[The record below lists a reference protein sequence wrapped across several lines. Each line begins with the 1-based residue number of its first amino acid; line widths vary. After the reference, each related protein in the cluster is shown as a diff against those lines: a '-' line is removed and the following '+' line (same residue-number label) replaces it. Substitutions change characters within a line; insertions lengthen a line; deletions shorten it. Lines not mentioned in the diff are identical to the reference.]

1 MKLLLSAALALLCAA
16 MLAPAQTVDIGSG
29 PVSETIRREFLRSY
43 YRGSFQNLTTLP
55 PVADVRRFG
64 STGLVQEF
72 NAVTGGTAN
81 NPLRYALVR
90 ANSLDSAVVQGVDTV
105 LQMSPALYSY
115 LQSVGVNTAGYP
127 TTDTA
132 TCPAIES
139 YVCTYQLFD
148 KNHALFVFNA
158 GNQNG
163 TNFNIKDPFFT
174 RWRQVGIGALGPA
187 INAEETAIASGAA
200 TGAVATVQRFALG
213 ALYNMTAGTLSG
225 RLLLVSDPVYRA
237 YAANRAEAGFLGM
250 PLTEVQTLANG
261 RRRQTFEGGAIE
273 YDLGQTPEL
282 RLPVGSVIVTGSS
295 ITDRL
300 NLGETVTLRA
310 QTYSANG
317 SLLDGRPVS
326 WVTTNSRVLAIEQ
339 SSAQSATIRAV
350 GGGTANITAV
360 SEGRFSR
367 AVTYFVTAPCCQIG
381 EGAPTTAIQQSFADA
396 VTRNRLSVRIP
407 SPSPVRRVG
416 TGFIQELAPAD
427 PNSTARYLLA
437 RSDAGSNTF
446 VVTGATLVRYL
457 ELGGPGGALG
467 YPLADASTAGRQLFA
482 GGALGGSPV
491 QLVAAPILTRWQQQ
505 NYEAGPAGLPR
516 GPVEQVLSFAATLGL
531 AQPFTGGVYVAHQT
545 GSLTNR
551 AFLVSGLV
559 LAKYQSLGGAAGT
572 MGLPTGDE
580 FVTSGRRRQDF
591 EGGLLTYAPGDA
603 EATVEE
609 RQRRPQISATP
620 GTVAA
625 GSRIRI
631 AAGGFDQGAT
641 LRITVGSQPDF
652 VVQTQT
658 GAFAWELFVPASAP
672 SGLVNLRAADVN
684 NTRALAAGSY
694 VVQSGAEVLT
704 DVTIVS
710 GNLQSGV
717 PGARLPQPL
726 EVLVTD
732 ENRVP
737 LVGVPVR
744 WDASP
749 GAQIEAAVALTDER
763 GRARAF
769 LRLALAESPAL
780 ATAASGRDIVTFAA
794 TSRAGALPN
803 FPRLNQT
810 GLADDPN
817 LGNEAVRI
825 ADAGA
830 LLVSAASMLRYY
842 QGTGELGSPNGP
854 ADPPLL
860 NRFLREFCV
869 FDAQG
874 VRVCDGFIGRPSGA
888 GEKNVNPWRLAAFV
902 NGSLDIA
909 NVPITAETRVNP
921 IRDALGQNAP
931 VLLALA
937 LGSEAGAETAHFI
950 VAIGV
955 GSTGEILVHDPNPAL
970 RRATLNEYLQ
980 RPRTRLAA
988 ALRFAPR
995 AASALG
1001 FLVVTTTAEADV
1013 TSPAGACG
1021 FSVSWPAPG
1030 TAGGIEPLRFRSCD
1044 GQQPSYQLTLAGS
1057 GDEPFLVT
1065 DLGTVAS
1072 RYTATASLPGTFALS
1087 RPASNWTLAAQ
1098 QAAFTA
1104 ASVLNAATFTPA
1116 LSPGTLASVFG
1127 SGLALPGRSTR
1138 VFLDGDEAT
1147 VLASTPFQVNFQ
1159 IPPSAQPGAHT
1170 LRIESPFGGAEQ
1182 VIELDAVSPAVFT
1195 LGGNRGAI
1203 LNQEGTVNSITNPA
1217 RRGGVIVVYGTG
1229 FGALR
1234 AQGALQ
1240 VTAAPVTGAIEGV
1253 PLQAAYAGAAPGFP
1267 GLYQINLSLPSGLPP
1282 GLAVRLTLAIQGV
1295 QAQPVVL
1302 AVQ

>member
-1 MKLLLSAALALLCAA
+1 MKLHLLPAATALALVLP
-16 MLAPAQTVDIGSG
+16 LLSPAQTVDIGSG

-43 YRGSFQNLTTLP
+43 YRGQFQTLTTLP
-55 PVADVRRFG
+55 PVGEVRRFG

-72 NAVTGGTAN
+72 NAATGGTTN

-90 ANSLDSAVVQGVDTV
+90 ANSLDSTVTEGVDTV

-115 LQSVGVNTAGYP
+115 LQTVGVNTAGYP
-127 TTDTA
+127 TSDTA
-132 TCPAIES
+132 TCPSIES
-139 YVCTYQLFD
+139 YACTYQLFD
-148 KNHALFVFNA
+148 KNFALFVFTA

-163 TNFNIKDPFFT
+163 TNFNVKDPFFT
-174 RWRQVGIGALGPA
+174 RWRQVGIGSLGPA
-187 INAEETAIASGAA
+187 LNAEETAIASGAA
-200 TGAVATVQRFALG
+200 TGATATVQRFALG
-213 ALYNMTAGTLSG
+213 ALYNMTAGTLTG
-225 RLLLVSDPVYRA
+225 RLLLVSDPIYKV

-282 RLPVGSVIVTGSS
+282 RLPVSSVIVTGSS
-295 ITDRL
+295 TTDRL
-300 NLGETVTLRA
+300 NLGDTVTLRA

-317 SLLDGRPVS
+317 SVLEGRAVS

-339 SSAQSATIRAV
+339 SNAQSATIRAV

-360 SEGRFSR
+360 SEGRSSR

-396 VTRNRLSVRIP
+396 VSRNRLNVRLP

-446 VVTGATLVRYL
+446 LVTGATLVKYL
-457 ELGGPGGALG
+457 ELGGPAGSLG

-491 QLVAAPILTRWQQQ
+491 QLVTAPILARWQQQ
-505 NYEAGPAGLPR
+505 NYEGGPAGLPR

-531 AQPFTGGVYVAHQT
+531 AQSFTGGVYVAHQT

-559 LAKYQSLGGAAGT
+559 LAKYQALGGAAGT
-572 MGLPTGDE
+572 LGLPTGDE

-603 EATVEE
+603 EATLEE

-631 AAGGFDQGAT
+631 AAGGFEQGST

-658 GAFAWELFVPASAP
+658 GAFAWEVFVPANTP

-684 NTRALAAGSY
+684 NTRALAVGSY

-704 DVTIVS
+704 DVTIVN

-732 ENRVP
+732 ENKVP

-749 GAQIEAAVALTDER
+749 GAQIESASALTDER

-810 GLADDPN
+810 GLAGDPN
-817 LGNEAVRI
+817 LGNESVKI

-860 NRFLREFCV
+860 NSFLRELCV

-902 NGSLDIA
+902 NGSLDIV
-909 NVPITAETRVNP
+909 NVPVTAETGVNV
-921 IRDALGQNAP
+921 IRDTLGQNAP

-937 LGSEAGAETAHFI
+937 LGSESGAETAHFI

-970 RRATLNEYLQ
+970 RRSTLSEYFQ

-988 ALRFAPR
+988 ALRFSPQ

-1001 FLVVTTTAEADV
+1001 FLVVTSAAEADV
-1013 TSPAGACG
+1013 ASPAGACG
-1021 FSVSWPAPG
+1021 FSVAWPAPG
-1030 TAGGIEPLRFRSCD
+1030 AGGGALRFRYCD
-1044 GQQPSYQLTLAGS
+1044 GQQSSYQLTLSGS
-1057 GDEPFLVT
+1057 GDEPFLLT
-1065 DLGTVAS
+1065 DLGTVAN
-1072 RYTATASLPGTFALS
+1072 RYAANTSLPGTFALT
-1087 RPASNWTLAAQ
+1087 RPASNWTVAAQ
-1098 QAAFTA
+1098 QTAFSA
-1104 ASVLNAATFTPA
+1104 ASVLNAATFTMA
-1116 LSPGTLASVFG
+1116 LSPGALASVFG
-1127 SGLALPGRSTR
+1127 SGLALTGRSTR
-1138 VFLDGDEAT
+1138 IFLDGEEAA
-1147 VLASTPFQVNFQ
+1147 VLAATPFQVNFQ
-1159 IPPSAQPGAHT
+1159 IPPAAQPGAHT
-1170 LRIESPFGGAEQ
+1170 LRIESPFGAAEQ
-1182 VIELDAVSPAVFT
+1182 VIQLEAVSPAVFT

-1203 LNQEGTVNSITNPA
+1203 LNQDGTVNTVTNPA

-1229 FGALR
+1229 FGTLR
-1234 AQGALQ
+1234 TQGALQ
-1240 VTAAPVTGAIEGV
+1240 VTTTPVAGAIEGV
-1253 PLQAAYAGAAPGFP
+1253 PLQTLYAGAAPGFP
-1267 GLYQINLSLPSGLPP
+1267 GLYQINLSLPAGIPP
-1282 GLAVRLTLAIQGV
+1282 GLAQRLTLDSQGVRSQPVLLAIQ
-1295 QAQPVVL
+1295 
-1302 AVQ
+1302 